1 MSMYSNINR
10 AISETKIGTLTGI
23 EAFSGVRAL
32 IGMRVLTPLGCLL
45 E

>member
-32 IGMRVLTPLGCLL
+32 TGMRVLTPLGCLL

>member
-1 MSMYSNINR
+1 MSMYSNIYR
-10 AISETKIGTLTGI
+10 AISETKIRTLTEI

-32 IGMRVLTPLGCLL
+32 IGMRVLTPLGYLL